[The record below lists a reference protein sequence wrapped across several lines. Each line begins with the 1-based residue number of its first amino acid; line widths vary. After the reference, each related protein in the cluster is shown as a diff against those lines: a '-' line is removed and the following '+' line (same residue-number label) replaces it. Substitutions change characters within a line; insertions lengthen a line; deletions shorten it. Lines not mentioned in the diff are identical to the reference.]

1 MRLGGGG
8 FRREA
13 IQTLENEQILV
24 SLRQLHVHA
33 KQYHRVML
41 SSVNTSSVTTSTISP
56 LQHVLC
62 TGNPG
67 RSKLTMNREHVELLR
82 SSEFTWEEVAQILS
96 ISCTTLWRRV
106 QELGIPMCKYS
117 DISDHDLDHLVRDI
131 QCTWCLHA
139 TRISEPKA

>member
-41 SSVNTSSVTTSTISP
+41 SSVNTSSVTTSTISS

-96 ISCTTLWRRV
+96 ISRTTLWRRV

-117 DISDHDLDHLVRDI
+117 NISDHDLDHLVRDI
-131 QCTWCLHA
+131 QCARCLYA